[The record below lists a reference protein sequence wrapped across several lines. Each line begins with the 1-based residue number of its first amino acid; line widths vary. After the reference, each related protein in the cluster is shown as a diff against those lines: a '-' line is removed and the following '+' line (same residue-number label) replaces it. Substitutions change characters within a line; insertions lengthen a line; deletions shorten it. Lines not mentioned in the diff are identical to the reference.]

1 MGDLGFIGLG
11 RMGHNMVKRLL
22 ADNHEVAVFDR
33 NPGKVKELVSKG
45 AAGSESIK
53 ELVESLTKPRV
64 IWVMVPSGNPVN
76 EVINE
81 LKELLDKDDIVIDGG
96 NSNFHET
103 MSRAAELKE
112 KGVTM
117 MDVGTSGGL
126 SGADKGYCM
135 MIGGDKEAYDKIEPI
150 IKSLCMT
157 DGYAYISGSGSGH
170 YVKMIHNAIEYGMMQ
185 SIAEG
190 FDLIANGRFRNL
202 DLRKISRLWNHG
214 SIISSFLLSM
224 AEQAFTNDPGL
235 KSLKPY
241 VDDSGEGRW
250 AVKEAVEQ
258 RVPFMVN
265 TQALYSRFAS
275 RDDNS
280 MANKLLAAIR
290 REFGGHQVEK
300 KGKQ

>member
-1 MGDLGFIGLG
+1 MGELGFIGLG
-11 RMGHNMVKRLL
+11 RMGNNMVMRLL
-22 ADNHEVAVFDR
+22 EDNHKVTVFDQ

-53 ELVESLTKPRV
+53 ELVSKLSKPRI
-64 IWVMVPSGNPVN
+64 IWVMVPSGEPVK
-76 EVINE
+76 EVLNE

-103 MSRAAELKE
+103 MSRAAKLKE
-112 KGVTM
+112 IGVTM
-117 MDVGTSGGL
+117 MDAGTSGGL

-135 MIGGDKEAYDKIEPI
+135 MVGGDREAYDEIEPI

-190 FDLIANGRFRNL
+190 FDLLANGRFKDL
-202 DLRKISRLWNHG
+202 DLEKISRLWNHG
-214 SIISSFLLSM
+214 SIISSFLLRM
-224 AEQAFTNDPGL
+224 AEKAFTNDPEL
-235 KSLKPY
+235 ESLKPY

-280 MANKLLAAIR
+280 MANRLLAAIR
-290 REFGGHQVEK
+290 REFGGHSVK
-300 KGKQ
+300 KKKE